1 MHLIIGGRYMGKKN
15 YALKIYGSFENVTD
29 LSTEL
34 PEKIKSGLIINIH
47 DGVKI
52 LLEGNIDPL
61 KFFADRIDT
70 LRHSVIIGDEICGGV
85 VPVEAFARKWRDET
99 GRLYQFLADESEI
112 VDRIFAGLPL
122 RLKG

>member
-1 MHLIIGGRYMGKKN
+1 MGKKN

-29 LSTEL
+29 LSTES

-52 LLEGNIDPL
+52 LLEGNIAPL